1 MGKVTLTGKGRRWV
15 LGGHPWVYADD
26 LAGGEG
32 EPGELLPVE
41 DPAGRVVG
49 WGLFSAHSK
58 IAVRLVTRDAEQPTR
73 AFWKERVARA
83 IAWRAELGQLA
94 PDDACRLLSGDAEG
108 VPGLV
113 IDRYADVLV
122 VACGTQA
129 ADRMR
134 DFLIEL
140 VDEVLVETVGS
151 APATVVDRSDASVRR
166 LEGLERRVEVL
177 RGRLAGPVI
186 VREPGLEYAVDVTS
200 GHKTG
205 HYLDQRENRMAAA
218 ESLVRGA
225 SDRPRRVLDA
235 FSYDGLFGIRAALA
249 GAADVLCL
257 DQNAAAGERLLENA
271 ERNGVADR
279 VRFERTNA
287 MKSLRDYADLAPAER
302 YDLVVLD
309 PPAFA
314 RNRGEV
320 DGALRGYRELNL
332 RGLAATRPGG
342 RLVTSSCS
350 YAVKREQF
358 LDTVADAAKDAGR
371 DVYLEEFRGAA
382 RDHPVHV
389 NLPESAY
396 LKCCFL
402 RVGA

>member
-1 MGKVTLTGKGRRWV
+1 MLTGKGRRWV

-41 DPAGRVVG
+41 DPAGKVIA

-58 IAVRLVTRDAEQPTR
+58 IAVRLVSRGPQQPNR
-73 AFWKERVARA
+73 AFWTERIQRA
-83 IAWRAELGQLA
+83 VRWRSELGRLEPQG
-94 PDDACRLLSGDAEG
+94 ACRLLSGDAEG

-113 IDRYADVLV
+113 VDRYADVLV
-122 VACGTQA
+122 LQSGTQA

-140 VDEVLVETVGS
+140 LDEALGEKGLVPS
-151 APATVVDRSDASVRR
+151 IVVDRSDASVRR

-177 RGRLAGPVI
+177 RGSLSGPAV
-186 VREPGLEYAVDVTS
+186 VREAGLEYTVDVTG

-205 HYLDQRENRMAAA
+205 HYLDQHDNRIAAVQ
-218 ESLVRGA
+218 SLARSRGEG
-225 SDRPRRVLDA
+225 RQRVLDA

-249 GAADVLCL
+249 GADEVLCL
-257 DQNAAAGERLLENA
+257 DQNEAAGERVLENA
-271 ERNGVADR
+271 ERNGVADK
-279 VRFERTNA
+279 VRFEKTNA
-287 MKSLRDYADLAPAER
+287 MRSMRDYADIPEEER

-314 RNRGEV
+314 RNKKEAE
-320 DGALRGYRELNL
+320 GAMRGYRELNL
-332 RGLAATRPGG
+332 RGIAATRPGG
-342 RLVTSSCS
+342 RLVSASCS
-350 YAVKREQF
+350 YAIGRERF
-358 LDTVADAAKDAGR
+358 LESISLASKDAGR
-371 DVYLEEFRGAA
+371 DVYLEELRGASA
-382 RDHPVHV
+382 DHPVHV
-389 NLPESAY
+389 NLPESGY

-402 RVGA
+402 RVEG